1 MEFPLRGLLSRL
13 LARLA
18 GAETLAHWR
27 ALGARIG
34 QDVFIGADV
43 LIDEAF
49 APLLTI
55 GDGAVISSRSVI
67 MMHDSALNNVCGL
80 PVKMGRVTIGEEAYI
95 GVSSTILCGVTIGR
109 RAIVGAGSLVTK
121 DIPDE
126 AVAYGCPAVVRA
138 TVDELQAKHQQ
149 ALAHPGRFRYWDIVP
164 WRERKRRMK
173 RKEIEASC
181 FEVMRRFH
189 DAVALKECLEK

>member
-13 LARLA
+13 LTRLA
-18 GAETLAHWR
+18 AAERLAHWR
-27 ALGARIG
+27 ALGAHIG
-34 QDVFIGADV
+34 NDVFIGSDV

-80 PVKMGRVTIGEEAYI
+80 PVKMGRVTIGEGAYV

-109 RAIVGAGSLVTK
+109 RAIVGAGSLVTR
-121 DIPDE
+121 DVPDE

-138 TVDELQAKHQQ
+138 TVDELRRKHQE
-149 ALAHPGRFRYWDIVP
+149 ALAHPGRYRYWDIVP
-164 WRERKRRMK
+164 WRERKRRMR

-181 FEVMRRFH
+181 LQVIRRFQ
-189 DAVALKECLEK
+189 DVAPRLVHT